1 MRRRLSTLL
10 ATLEGQRT
18 GRQEATKEPLSA
30 RVISESL
37 TASRRILAARV
48 ADDPRRAEIERI
60 LPQLER
66 LAAQQVE
73 GDA

>member
-18 GRQEATKEPLSA
+18 GWQGATKEQLSP
-30 RVISESL
+30 RVISASL
-37 TASRRILAARV
+37 AAARRILAAQV
-48 ADDPRRAEIERI
+48 ADDPRRVEAERL
-60 LPQLER
+60 LPALER
-66 LAAQQVE
+66 LAAHRVA